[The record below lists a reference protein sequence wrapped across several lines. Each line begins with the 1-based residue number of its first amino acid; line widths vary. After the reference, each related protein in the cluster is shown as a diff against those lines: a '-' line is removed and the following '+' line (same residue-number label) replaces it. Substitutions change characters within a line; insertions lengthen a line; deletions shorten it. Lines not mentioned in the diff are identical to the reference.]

1 MNTLAIIGAGNLAA
15 SIAPAFKMSGVKITR
30 IYSRNYEHA
39 VSLAERVDV
48 QPVHSIQELGDADF
62 YLLAVADNC
71 IGEMASLLPKSDAI
85 VLHTSGSTNID
96 VLKPYCANYGALYPF
111 QTFSAAKPVKD
122 FSSIP
127 VYIEANSENTL
138 MKIRELAGKISG
150 KVSVLDSENR
160 MGLHIAGVFSCNFVN
175 NLLSCAFDICKTF
188 GIDPQNLKPL
198 VDETVQKAFISGNP
212 KEMQTGPAIRGD
224 TITIEKHLKLLQKNP
239 ELQKIY
245 QLMSENI
252 ILVNNEQ

>member
-15 SIAPAFKMSGVKITR
+15 SIAPAFKMSGIKIVG

-48 QPVHSIQELGDADF
+48 QPVRSIQELGDAGF
-62 YLLAVADNC
+62 YLLSVADNC
-71 IGEMASLLPKSDAI
+71 IGEIASQLPKSDAI

-111 QTFSAAKPVKD
+111 QTFSAARPVKD

-138 MKIRELAGKISG
+138 MKLRELAGKISE
-150 KVSVLDSENR
+150 KVAILDSEKR

-175 NLLSCAFDICKTF
+175 NLLSCAFDICEKF

-198 VDETVQKAFISGNP
+198 VDETLQKAFSSGTP
-212 KEMQTGPAIRGD
+212 KAMQTGPAVRGD
-224 TITIEKHLKLLQKNP
+224 TATIEKHLNLLQKNP

-245 QLMSENI
+245 QLISEF
-252 ILVNNEQ
+252 ILMNSE